1 MASKSSLEDSEKR
14 IVEVLKRCDLQSK
27 EEKFTKS
34 DTRSPS
40 LVAHLMGPDVRLD
53 RNSDLI
59 SYFFSDLFQFDIFL
73 IFALSLGRK
82 SMKRFVQ

>member
-1 MASKSSLEDSEKR
+1 MASKSSLKVSEKK

-73 IFALSLGRK
+73 IFS
-82 SMKRFVQ
+82 

>member
-1 MASKSSLEDSEKR
+1 MASKSSLEKQ
-14 IVEVLKRCDLQSK
+14 IVEVLKCCDLQSK